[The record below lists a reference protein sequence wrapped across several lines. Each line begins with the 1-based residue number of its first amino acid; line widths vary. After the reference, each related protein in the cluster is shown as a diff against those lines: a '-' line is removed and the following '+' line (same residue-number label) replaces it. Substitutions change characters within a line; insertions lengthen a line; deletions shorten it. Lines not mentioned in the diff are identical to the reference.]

1 MYLFSVLSVQCRCY
15 NGFPS
20 FLGLD
25 IFTYPFQHVFF
36 QYFPLLT
43 FVTSTLRVLFD
54 PFYAFSKFLHSAY
67 ELMFGSVLAATMLT
81 TLLQKI
87 QKGSFSPWDTE
98 GYFLRILSL
107 FLLKVK
113 PTPVSTTPRFSL
125 KSLLL
130 ICKNSWQDSK
140 LPFSSNALFPLGAVL
155 YFLLLLNWE
164 CGVSKIGLL
173 VILSRCMVRDKWAS
187 GTDLALRGLSFVSPS
202 PGDIVPLCVDLGT
215 LPN

>member
-1 MYLFSVLSVQCRCY
+1 ML
-15 NGFPS
+15 
-20 FLGLD
+20 
-25 IFTYPFQHVFF
+25 
-36 QYFPLLT
+36 
-43 FVTSTLRVLFD
+43 
-54 PFYAFSKFLHSAY
+54 FSKFLHSVY
-67 ELMFGSVLAATMLT
+67 GIMFGSVLAATMLT

-98 GYFLRILSL
+98 GYFLRILSP

-113 PTPVSTTPRFSL
+113 PTPARTTRFSL
-125 KSLLL
+125 KSSLL

-164 CGVSKIGLL
+164 CRVSKIGLL

-215 LPN
+215 LPNKIYPRFYVLCLFSLGLCVCVCV